1 MSGTL
6 WCGISSIDTAKRTHR
21 DIIHSEYD
29 FIIID
34 EAHKL
39 KNNKTKNYEFV
50 QNLKE
55 ILFTLTATYSK

>member
-1 MSGTL
+1 MLLSHPL
-6 WCGISSIDTAKRTHR
+6 IQRNAAPHR
-21 DIIHSEYD
+21 EMILKQKYD

-50 QNLKE
+50 QN
-55 ILFTLTATYSK
+55 